1 MPLISVI
8 ITTYGKPIYLEK
20 AIESVKQQTF
30 TDFELIVVDDND
42 SNSINR
48 SLTENVINK
57 FSNIIYLKHD
67 KNKNGAAA
75 RNTGI
80 RESKG
85 KYIAFLDSDDFYVSN
100 RLERCYNAMEK
111 ISNKYAGVY
120 TGCEF
125 RRNNQKYHKFNKP
138 KSGNFLIETLACTF
152 KFSTGSNLF
161 VRKSVVE
168 ELNGFD
174 EHFLRHQDYEF
185 LVRLFQKY
193 DLYGIREILVIKNN
207 ENFNLPNVNKIIS
220 TKELY
225 LDKYKN
231 IILNLKLSKRKYVY
245 YSQYISI
252 ALSALMNK
260 DFDLYKK
267 YLSLSKKNGLIK
279 IWDIL
284 RIFKI
289 KMRIKND

>member
-42 SNSINR
+42 SKSINR

-67 KNKNGAAA
+67 RNKNGAAA

-174 EHFLRHQDYEF
+174 EQFLRHQDYEF

-231 IILNLKLSKRKYVY
+231 IILNLKSSKRKYVY

>member
-67 KNKNGAAA
+67 RNKNGAAA

-125 RRNNQKYHKFNKP
+125 RRNNQKYHKFNKL

-231 IILNLKLSKRKYVY
+231 IILNLKSSKRKYVY

-252 ALSALMNK
+252 ALSALTNK

-267 YLSLSKKNGLIK
+267 YLYLSKKNGLIK